1 MAADRPF
8 PHLPAVLPKLTLA
21 ERLRLV
27 RGRWRL
33 LVRLAGATALAYAFS
48 THVLGHEQAFFAPV
62 AAVVVL
68 LGGVGLRH
76 RMLVDLIL
84 GVAIGVL
91 VTEGLIHVIGRG
103 TWQLALVVVL
113 VTASAVFSGLKGVA
127 LTQAA
132 NSGVLLTAIVP
143 VVGAANPAVTRF
155 ADSLVGGLAALV
167 LLVLFPR
174 NARRDLDLEV
184 RPLLASLQGVL
195 TTLAESMRNA
205 DPAAAQA
212 ALTRARGLQGKINS
226 AITTAANAREAANLS
241 PTRWRQR
248 EDIERYTVVLGDIDN
263 AIRDARVLAR
273 RVGTMMRLGENPGAH
288 LAAAVDGLAEGV
300 GVFQD
305 VLADPGERARAEK
318 ALINSVKIAMDA
330 LTDEMT
336 LNRAAV
342 AAQVRSLAADVL
354 FAGGMTRDELDVRL
368 RF

>member
-1 MAADRPF
+1 MAAERHF
-8 PHLPAVLPKLTLA
+8 PRLPDVLPRLTLGQ
-21 ERLRLV
+21 RLRLV

-33 LVRLAGATALAYAFS
+33 LVRLAGATSLAYAVS
-48 THVLGHEQAFFAPV
+48 TFLLGHEQAFFAPV

-68 LGGVGLRH
+68 LGGVGLRY
-76 RMLVDLIL
+76 RMLFDLIL

-91 VTEGLIHVIGRG
+91 VTESIIHVIGRG
-103 TWQLALVVVL
+103 VWQLALVVVL
-113 VTASAVFSGLKGVA
+113 VTAAAVFSGLKGVA

-132 NSGVLLTAIVP
+132 NSGVLLTAIMP
-143 VVGAANPAVTRF
+143 AVGSANPAVTRF
-155 ADSLVGGLAALV
+155 ADALVGGVAALL
-167 LLVLFPR
+167 LLVLVPR
-174 NARRDLDLEV
+174 NGRRDLDMEV
-184 RPLLASLQGVL
+184 RPLLGALQGVL
-195 TTLAESMRNA
+195 QTLAEAMRNA
-205 DPAAAQA
+205 DPAGAHE

-226 AITTAANAREAANLS
+226 AITTSANAREAANMS

-300 GVFQD
+300 SVFQD
-305 VLADPGERARAEK
+305 VLADPGERATAEK
-318 ALINSVKIAMDA
+318 ALINSVRIAMEA